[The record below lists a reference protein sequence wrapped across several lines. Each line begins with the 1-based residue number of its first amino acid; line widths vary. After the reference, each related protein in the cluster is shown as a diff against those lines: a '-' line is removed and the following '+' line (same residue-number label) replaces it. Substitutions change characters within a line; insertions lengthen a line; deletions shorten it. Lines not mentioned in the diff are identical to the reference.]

1 MLSFAKIFLMTVEQ
15 FFDHLINE
23 LETHP
28 TLKGYY
34 RFLNDS
40 KSFEFRKAYYTQR
53 LEYIAQQVKNVDGP
67 IWDIGCGYGTTALF
81 LALNG
86 YKVHGSTLEYYFNEI
101 PQRLEY
107 WKKIG
112 DISGFTF
119 DYENLYDSKPPQNFY
134 SAVIVQ
140 DTLHHTEP
148 IEEALK
154 IIKGCLKSKGVVIAV
169 EENGNN
175 WIQSLKLY
183 KQRGNKRIIEYRD
196 ERLGK
201 TILLGN
207 ENIRSYQHWKNLF
220 LAEGFEMKEDS
231 VHYVRFYPPFLFKGP
246 SERMVEKEQV
256 LWRKSSFLKERFFFG
271 LNFCAQK
278 P

>member
-1 MLSFAKIFLMTVEQ
+1 MTVEQ
-15 FFDHLINE
+15 FFKHLLEE
-23 LETHP
+23 LESHP
-28 TLKGYY
+28 KLKGYY

-53 LEYIAQQVKNVDGP
+53 LEYIEQQVKETNGP
-67 IWDIGCGYGTTALF
+67 IWDIGCGYGTTAIF

-101 PQRLEY
+101 PQRLEF
-107 WKKIG
+107 WKKLG

-119 DYENLYDSKPPQNFY
+119 DYENLYDSAPPKDHY
-134 SAVIVQ
+134 AAVIVQ

-148 IEEALK
+148 IDEALK
-154 IIKGCLKSKGVVIAV
+154 IIKSCLRKNGKVIAV

-183 KQRGNKRIIEYRD
+183 KQRGNKRIIEYHD

-207 ENIRSYQHWKNLF
+207 ENIRSYAHWKSLF
-220 LAEGFEMKEDS
+220 EKEGFKMMDES
-231 VHYVRFYPPFLFKGP
+231 VHYVRLYPPMLFKG
-246 SERMVEKEQV
+246 ETNQVVAKEQRI
-256 LWRKSSFLKERFFFG
+256 WRSNRFLKERFFFG
-271 LNFCAQK
+271 LNFCALK